1 MKAASALINI
11 QINLNV
17 SVKYTL
23 TLIIFCLFVENYNMI
38 LIHTIHYTNS
48 ISEFY
53 LNEDEKYIKELK
65 YLPDGRIKEYNVK
78 NTDIRLKIILKENKE
93 VV

>member
-1 MKAASALINI
+1 MKLASALINI
-11 QINLNV
+11 QINLKV
-17 SVKYTL
+17 SVKHTL

-65 YLPDGRIKEYNVK
+65 YLPNGCIKQYDVK
-78 NTDIRLKIILKENKE
+78 DTDIRLKIILKENKE
-93 VV
+93 